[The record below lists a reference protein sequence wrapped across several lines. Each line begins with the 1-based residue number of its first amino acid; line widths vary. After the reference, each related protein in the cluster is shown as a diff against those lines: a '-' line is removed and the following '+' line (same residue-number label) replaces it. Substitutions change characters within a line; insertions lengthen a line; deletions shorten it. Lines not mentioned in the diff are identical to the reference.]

1 MIETGR
7 WINRYTINLYFTP
20 LRHPKKTPTFDVKKK
35 THSKKQ
41 SFWYKVNK
49 ILKKIRKNK
58 KKLLIHL
65 KNSQ

>member
-41 SFWYKVNK
+41 SFWYKEFEFK
-49 ILKKIRKNK
+49 CDDT
-58 KKLLIHL
+58 
-65 KNSQ
+65 

>member
-41 SFWYKVNK
+41 SFWYKEFEFK
-49 ILKKIRKNK
+49 CRP
-58 KKLLIHL
+58 
-65 KNSQ
+65 QCDDT